1 MKVRENMG
9 PLSPYISQ
17 TIGNFEILHD
27 AKVMKNYE
35 LSNDQ
40 KISTS
45 LYLIFCRVQFL
56 HTFPDNILAK
66 DSREKLSYTEVP
78 VFS

>member
-1 MKVRENMG
+1 MG

-17 TIGNFEILHD
+17 TIGNFEILPD
-27 AKVMKNYE
+27 AKSHENYE

-40 KISTS
+40 KYPHHSD
-45 LYLIFCRVQFL
+45 LIFCRVPFL

-66 DSREKLSYTEVP
+66 YSREKLSYTEVH